1 MFIYTNIYTYEHNF
15 DVSQD
20 FVSSQVESMHIFPNG
35 QLFFDY
41 CIDLVPCISKTA
53 LNPSVTKCESSQKV
67 SERHFSSDCGSTRSA
82 PK

>member
-20 FVSSQVESMHIFPNG
+20 FVSSQVESFPNG

-53 LNPSVTKCESSQKV
+53 LNPFVTECELSQKV
-67 SERHFSSDCGSTRSA
+67 SERHFSSDCESTRSA